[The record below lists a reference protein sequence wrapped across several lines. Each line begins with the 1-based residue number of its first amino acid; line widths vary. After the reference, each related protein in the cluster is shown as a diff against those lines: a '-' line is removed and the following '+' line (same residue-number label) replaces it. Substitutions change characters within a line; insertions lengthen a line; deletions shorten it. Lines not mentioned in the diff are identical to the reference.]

1 MSSVLGDIS
10 VNQASSMDDSRYG
23 GSSRSDG
30 LSSTT
35 SGMSASSTSGKNRD
49 KDSAKCSGKRSRCL
63 QPAEVVNSG
72 HQDDLT
78 SLSDT
83 IAKFNNPTAHF
94 GVAGPLFVSVPDS
107 FSDNGRRY
115 TDWLQQLGF
124 QEGFLGPL
132 WGLKYPREQVRP
144 PLCPRP
150 PLAYHRQ
157 PPLTPPPPPQSPL
170 SLP

>member
-1 MSSVLGDIS
+1 
-10 VNQASSMDDSRYG
+10 
-23 GSSRSDG
+23 

-35 SGMSASSTSGKNRD
+35 SGVSASTSGKNRD

-132 WGLKYPREQVRP
+132 WGLKYPREQVRHS
-144 PLCPRP
+144 PRCQ
-150 PLAYHRQ
+150 RQ
-157 PPLTPPPPPQSPL
+157 LPLTPPPPPQSPL